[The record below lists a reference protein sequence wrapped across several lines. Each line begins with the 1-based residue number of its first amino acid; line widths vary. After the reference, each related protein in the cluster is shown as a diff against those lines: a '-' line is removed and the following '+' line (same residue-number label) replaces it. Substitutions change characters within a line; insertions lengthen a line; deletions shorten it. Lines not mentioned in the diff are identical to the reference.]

1 MNNALR
7 QQLYLIADEMR
18 GMATLSRT
26 FAANVYETER
36 AHRMMELA
44 AEVAALAEETPVAE
58 VRALFEAEPWHR
70 ASPALGVDA
79 AVFNGAG
86 RVLMIQR
93 RDNGRWALPGGIAEI
108 GSTPAEAVLKELWE
122 EAGLRGTVTRLL
134 GLFDSRRWHGWSKV
148 HMWHLTF
155 LVECPDLTTTPG
167 IESLDARFFLPDAL
181 PVELHSSHGPRLA
194 AAVAALRDGT
204 THFDPGTS
212 LDVAMPLHQRPEG
225 APEPGSDGGQWR
237 RGVTEG

>member
-1 MNNALR
+1 MDNALR

-26 FAANVYETER
+26 FSTNIYETER
-36 AHRMMELA
+36 AHRIMELA
-44 AEVAALAEETPVAE
+44 AEVAALAEEAPVAE

-79 AVFNGAG
+79 AVFDAAG

-93 RDNGRWALPGGIAEI
+93 RDNARWALPGGIAEI

-122 EAGLRGTVTRLL
+122 EAGLRGTVVRLL
-134 GLFDSRRWHGWSKV
+134 SILDSRRWQGWAKV

-155 LVECPDLTTTPG
+155 LIECPDLTTAPG
-167 IESLDARFFLPDAL
+167 IESLDARFFPPDAL
-181 PVELHSSHGPRLA
+181 PTVLHSSHGPRLA
-194 AAVAALRDGT
+194 ASLAALRDGT
-204 THFDPGTS
+204 TYFDPGTS
-212 LDVAMPLHQRPEG
+212 LDVAMPMHQRPE
-225 APEPGSDGGQWR
+225 AAEKPEGD
-237 RGVTEG
+237 EK

>member
-1 MNNALR
+1 MDNALR

-26 FAANVYETER
+26 FSTNIYETER
-36 AHRMMELA
+36 AHRIMELA

-79 AVFNGAG
+79 AVFDGTG

-93 RDNGRWALPGGIAEI
+93 RDNERWALPGGIAEI

-122 EAGLRGTVTRLL
+122 EAGLRGTVVRLL
-134 GLFDSRRWHGWSKV
+134 GLFDNQRWPGWSKV

-155 LVECPDLTTTPG
+155 LVECPDLTTAPG
-167 IESLDARFFLPDAL
+167 IESLDARFFPPDAL
-181 PVELHSSHGPRLA
+181 PTELHSSHGPRLA
-194 AAVAALRDGT
+194 ATVAALRDGT
-204 THFDPGTS
+204 TYVDPGTS
-212 LDVAMPLHQRPEG
+212 LDTAMPMHQRPEG
-225 APEPGSDGGQWR
+225 VHESSSE
-237 RGVTEG
+237 EGH

>member
-1 MNNALR
+1 MNNELR
-7 QQLYLIADEMR
+7 QRLYLIADEMR

-44 AEVAALAEETPVAE
+44 AEVAALAEETTVAE

-70 ASPALGVDA
+70 ASPALGVNA
-79 AVFNGAG
+79 AVFDAAG

-122 EAGLRGTVTRLL
+122 EAGLRGTVVRLL
-134 GLFDSRRWHGWSKV
+134 GLFDSRRWQTRSKV
-148 HMWHLTF
+148 HSWHLTF
-155 LVECPDLTTTPG
+155 LVECPDLTPAPG
-167 IESLDARFFLPDAL
+167 IESLDARFFPPDAL
-181 PVELHSSHGPRLA
+181 PAELHSNHGPRLA
-194 AAVAALRDGT
+194 TTVAALRDGT
-204 THFDPGTS
+204 TYFDPGTS
-212 LDVAMPLHQRPEG
+212 LDVAMPTHQRPES
-225 APEPGSDGGQWR
+225 ESNNDPG
-237 RGVTEG
+237 

>member
-1 MNNALR
+1 VGHIDREEAMNNALR

-79 AVFNGAG
+79 VVFDGAG

-155 LVECPDLTTTPG
+155 LVECPDLTTAPG
-167 IESLDARFFLPDAL
+167 IESLDARFFPPDAL

-194 AAVAALRDGT
+194 AAVAALLDGT

-212 LDVAMPLHQRPEG
+212 LDVAMPLHQRPEHN
-225 APEPGSDGGQWR
+225 ADESL
-237 RGVTEG
+237 

>member
-26 FAANVYETER
+26 FSINVYETER

-44 AEVAALAEETPVAE
+44 AEVAALAEETSVAE
-58 VRALFEAEPWHR
+58 VRALFETEPWHR

-79 AVFNGAG
+79 AVFDAAG
-86 RVLMIQR
+86 RVLLIQR

-122 EAGLRGTVTRLL
+122 EAGLRGTVVRLL
-134 GLFDSRRWHGWSKV
+134 GLFDSRRWPGWSKV
-148 HMWHLTF
+148 HMWHLVF
-155 LVECPDLTTTPG
+155 LIECPNLTTAPG
-167 IESLDARFFLPDAL
+167 IESLDARFFPPDTLPA
-181 PVELHSSHGPRLA
+181 ELHSSHGPRLA
-194 AAVAALRDGT
+194 TTITALRDGT
-204 THFDPGTS
+204 TYFDPGTS
-212 LDVAMPLHQRPEG
+212 LDMAMPMHQRPEG
-225 APEPGSDGGQWR
+225 EEGPESDTR
-237 RGVTEG
+237 R

>member
-1 MNNALR
+1 MNNELR

-36 AHRMMELA
+36 AHRTMELA

-79 AVFNGAG
+79 AVFNGEG
-86 RVLMIQR
+86 HVLMIQR

-122 EAGLRGTVTRLL
+122 EAGLRGTTKRLL
-134 GLFDSRRWHGWSKV
+134 GIFDSRRWHGWSKV
-148 HMWHLTF
+148 HMWNLTF
-155 LVECPDLTTTPG
+155 LVECPDLTLAPG
-167 IESLDARFFLPDAL
+167 IESLGTRFFPPDAL
-181 PVELHSSHGPRLA
+181 PAELHSSHGPRLA

-204 THFDPGTS
+204 TYFDPGTS
-212 LDVAMPLHQRPEG
+212 LDVAMPMHQRPEG
-225 APEPGSDGGQWR
+225 ATEPRKGENS
-237 RGVTEG
+237 

>member
-1 MNNALR
+1 MDNALR

-26 FAANVYETER
+26 FSTNIYETER

-44 AEVAALAEETPVAE
+44 AEVAALAEGEPVEE

-79 AVFNGAG
+79 AVFDADG

-93 RDNGRWALPGGIAEI
+93 RDNERWALPGGIAEI

-122 EAGLRGTVTRLL
+122 EAGLRGTVVRLL
-134 GLFDSRRWHGWSKV
+134 GLFDNHRWPGWSKV
-148 HMWHLTF
+148 HMWHLVF
-155 LVECPDLTTTPG
+155 LIECPDLTPAPG
-167 IESLDARFFLPDAL
+167 IESLDAQFFPPDAL
-181 PVELHSSHGPRLA
+181 PSELHSSHGPRLA
-194 AAVAALRDGT
+194 AVVAAWRDGT
-204 THFDPGTS
+204 TYSDPGTS
-212 LDVAMPLHQRPEG
+212 LDLAMPMHQRPEG
-225 APEPGSDGGQWR
+225 TAQHDH
-237 RGVTEG
+237 